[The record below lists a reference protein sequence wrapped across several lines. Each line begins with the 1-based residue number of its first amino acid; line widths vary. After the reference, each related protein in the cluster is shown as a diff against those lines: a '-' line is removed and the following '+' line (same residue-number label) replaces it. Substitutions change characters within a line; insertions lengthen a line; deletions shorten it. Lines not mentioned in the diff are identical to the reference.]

1 MDMGIA
7 DRVAVVTAASRGLG
21 RASAVALAAEGVR
34 LVVNARTAEQL
45 EKLRDEVD
53 VPVEIVP
60 GDVNDEAL
68 PDQLVQR
75 ALDRFGRLDIVV
87 ANNAGPKPAGAF
99 DVTDQQIFDAVTA
112 NMLSAVRLVRAA
124 RPTLVKQEWGRV
136 CLVASGSARQPM
148 DNLAL
153 SNVARP
159 ALWGW
164 AKTAANELTA
174 SGVTLNL
181 VCPGAHATDRV
192 IELGRQDVSNI
203 GDPADFGKIVTFL
216 CSAYTG
222 FLTGTAVVVDG
233 GRVKGL

>member
-1 MDMGIA
+1 MELRIA
-7 DRVAVVTAASRGLG
+7 ERVAVVTAASRGLG

-34 LVVNARTAEQL
+34 LVVNARSAGQL
-45 EKLRDEVD
+45 EELRAEVGVD
-53 VPVEIVP
+53 VEIVA
-60 GDVNDEAL
+60 GDLNDENL
-68 PDQLVQR
+68 PDALVNR

-87 ANNAGPKPAGAF
+87 ANNAGPTPGGAF
-99 DVTDQQIFDAVTA
+99 EVSDQQVFDAMTA

-124 RPTLVKQEWGRV
+124 RPALVEQGWGRV
-136 CLVASGSARQPM
+136 CLIASGSARQPM
-148 DNLAL
+148 DNLVL

-192 IELGRQDVSNI
+192 IELGRQDRSYL
-203 GDPADFGKIVTFL
+203 GDPADFGKIVAFL
-216 CSAYTG
+216 CSAHTS

-233 GRVKGL
+233 GRIQGL